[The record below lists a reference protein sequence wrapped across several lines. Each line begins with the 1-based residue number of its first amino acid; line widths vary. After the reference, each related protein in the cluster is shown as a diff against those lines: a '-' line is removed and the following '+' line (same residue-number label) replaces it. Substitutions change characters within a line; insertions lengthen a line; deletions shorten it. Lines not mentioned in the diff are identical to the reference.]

1 MSSPAIRAAGGSLIM
16 WWLAGAWWFSSDRSV
31 AVALGALAIGGLGT
45 AIAIRGMKQPESR
58 TRDAVAAVV
67 AALVGAGLAFVLS
80 T

>member
-1 MSSPAIRAAGGSLIM
+1 MSTQAVRAAGGSLIM
-16 WWLAGAWWFSSDRSV
+16 WWLAAAWWFSSDRSV
-31 AVALGALAIGGLGT
+31 AVTMGALAIGGLGT